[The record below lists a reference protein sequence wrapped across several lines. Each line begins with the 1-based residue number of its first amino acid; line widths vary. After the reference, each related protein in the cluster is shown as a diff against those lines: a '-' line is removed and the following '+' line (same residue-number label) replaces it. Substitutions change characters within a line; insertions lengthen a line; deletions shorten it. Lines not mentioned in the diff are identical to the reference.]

1 MEAAAPRHTG
11 QADLHG
17 GHACLQLS
25 TSPAAPSHVPA
36 QRGSGPGQ
44 LLPLLLVCLA
54 FQLVQ
59 MHRGD
64 SGRALALIQAPN
76 SGGELPWV
84 LKCQELLTPS
94 PRTFREQ
101 VQKYK
106 PLEAGAA
113 WQAAKPSLQSGDS
126 NQAGASSQRQPL
138 KALMQLLEQ
147 PRAATMLRALLHCSS
162 QPRRAG
168 LSTDTRLRASSEL
181 LCTSQEAATPPT
193 HRRGSGVP
201 LETRST
207 HPAPRP
213 LLKSHSGQAWTDVV
227 TYTRGARGC
236 L

>member
-1 MEAAAPRHTG
+1 MGTQPRACCHPQRQLQTRFIFPQNQANSREGARFSPSRQAVHLGDSSRVRRRLTPLHFLIKASALHPRKSPGGTDPICQPAAGPRGRRLEAAAPRHTG

-64 SGRALALIQAPN
+64 SGWALALIQAPN

-84 LKCQELLTPS
+84 LKCQEMLTPS

-138 KALMQLLEQ
+138 KALVQLL
-147 PRAATMLRALLHCSS
+147 
-162 QPRRAG
+162 
-168 LSTDTRLRASSEL
+168 
-181 LCTSQEAATPPT
+181 
-193 HRRGSGVP
+193 
-201 LETRST
+201 
-207 HPAPRP
+207 
-213 LLKSHSGQAWTDVV
+213 
-227 TYTRGARGC
+227 
-236 L
+236 

>member
-64 SGRALALIQAPN
+64 SGRALALIPAPN

-84 LKCQELLTPS
+84 LKYQEMPTPS

-126 NQAGASSQRQPL
+126 SQRKPL
-138 KALMQLLEQ
+138 KALVQLLEQ

-168 LSTDTRLRASSEL
+168 LSTDFGFARLRASSEL

-201 LETRST
+201 LETHST
-207 HPAPRP
+207 HPASRP